1 MNNEIDYLMTLT
13 STGLRTYDT
22 PLEAKAA
29 MLKEWIDTPMGS
41 IYGLPGW
48 GNILSEFKHDP
59 IGSDHVQV
67 AIESKLLQKLA
78 EDLPSLKINGISLT
92 GENSTLPLYLFAFPR
107 ELSARSIKL
116 MATLDLSSIKD
127 KLNKLIAGNSWWSQF
142 AGSQF
147 VNMLATLIWQ
157 MVYRC
162 LQFASASL
170 AEGFIST
177 ATKRASIPGGFRRQK
192 LCWYASNSQ

>member
-41 IYGLPGW
+41 IYGRPGW

-78 EDLPSLKINGISLT
+78 EDLPSLKINGISLI
-92 GENSTLPLYLFAFPR
+92 GQEFDLAIISIRLP
-107 ELSARSIKL
+107 EGTI
-116 MATLDLSSIKD
+116 SSGVSK
-127 KLNKLIAGNSWWSQF
+127 
-142 AGSQF
+142 
-147 VNMLATLIWQ
+147 
-157 MVYRC
+157 
-162 LQFASASL
+162 
-170 AEGFIST
+170 
-177 ATKRASIPGGFRRQK
+177 
-192 LCWYASNSQ
+192 